1 MAIPLGVLASTAAS
15 NTDDHTGSGSVRRKK
30 APRDTKSGESSR
42 QGLSLDSNSVRST
55 KSPRKPVWKPA
66 KKHQKSLSAK
76 ALASNK
82 RARSGPDEDPTTPPP
97 GCLEGNQQLFF
108 TSEAKAEQEPAVQ
121 VFELPETS
129 PRGSSTTRPKHIP
142 IVIPKYDHLARD
154 HTEER
159 SRSTPALQLE
169 AKEKSTAAAKV
180 PQPPRYKLASY
191 GPTPETRTFE
201 RATPRHVEIQIP
213 SWAQPV
219 LKQSATPPR
228 LDLSYST
235 FIDPFLDVPALSPPD
250 MSQPTPDSSWSETVD
265 SNTSAPTSNQ
275 LYANRSQSGSQSNL
289 ISAASSQTSLVGL
302 QAAYESASA
311 SEAESSHEDAGA
323 SHSGSHSGPGQ
334 AHPPMTPSGTN
345 TANLSGLV
353 CNVHR
358 TTGREPHPL
367 VGATTTVLGDK
378 LYVFGGRRLSRT
390 KQQLTSNLYEL
401 DLIRR
406 HWTKLEV
413 KGDIPPPRYFHSVC
427 PLGDTKLVCYGGMSP
442 AQTQP
447 TESDGQPEVIVMS
460 DIHIYDVPSRTW
472 TKINT
477 AESPQGRYAHCA
489 AILPSAAVFASSSAP
504 TSAMHHN
511 PSGNDPNAG
520 QLGVALDGAGGAEM
534 VVVGGQDSSNHYI
547 EQVSVFNLRSL
558 KWTGTNGMGRSCG
571 AYRSVVTP
579 LTTMSASQIGAGPH
593 APKDLDEDEDD
604 SAPIGSGAPMLVYSN
619 YNFLDVKLELQVRLT
634 DGSLT
639 EKHMH
644 SGVSPPGLRFPNG
657 GVIDNHFV
665 VSGTFLTSSKQEYAL
680 WALDLRTLTW
690 SRIDAGGSIF
700 SQGSW
705 NRGVLWNRRNSF
717 VILGNRKRNLVDDYN
732 NRRINFSNMCVVELE
747 AFGLYD
753 NPRRCEPM
761 SSYVSASGNVPQ
773 SPYDATAAGRRL
785 AAAAEDLG
793 TLSLTFRELADMDFL
808 AIDGTRIPVNS
819 RLIARRWGRHF
830 IELLKESAAAT
841 SDAVTET
848 STLRPGAGS
857 HPSRNSSI
865 TITPSVT
872 SGATTLT
879 NNSHSEMP
887 DARGNPPSARSR
899 LFYLPHTAM
908 TLQALLHFLYT
919 STLPMPSS
927 PLATPQVYCS
937 LLQLARPYRVDGLL
951 EAVIQ
956 RLHESLDGRNAAAIF
971 NAAAM
976 AAGGGDGVQFASAHV
991 ARRDGHFPV
1000 RSASLAG
1007 MEGLMN
1013 GVTRG
1018 ASGLRIDT
1026 DMANGRETRNTTRPG
1041 QTALTEESTDDESMP
1056 GSAATASS
1064 AIRRILGTDLTMGDA
1079 PQARDE
1085 ARRQSQMSNPA
1096 FVDSPYGEDTL
1107 RRMGSPANGTKNRSF
1122 HGLPDF
1128 LTLRELGT
1136 HVTDED
1142 GFSRYMGPSSGVA
1155 FTAKVLEEMLGDDQ
1169 PSDTDFYSLF
1179 NLDDLTR
1186 GQHLA
1191 DADAMLWQIQPDPL
1205 PERAEADR
1213 VIDLFFLFT
1222 ERVFPVLH
1230 QPTFRGVVDL
1240 IYEEGGKGSVPAE
1253 QFELLAQFYFT
1264 MSIGYCF
1271 DMQRSREDRNR
1282 DQIRALQYACRCH
1295 ISRLHWRVDGLARLQ
1310 TLALH
1315 SYALIMLRQ
1324 RSQAMRISA
1333 MANMAALEVGL
1344 HHDGKQFKGNPLETE
1359 MRRRVFWCV
1368 FMLHLFNS
1376 SLQGLPRALHEADIT
1391 IAEPSDIDDEH
1402 LTPTEI
1408 LNHVPARTKIH
1419 RFVTMCRLCRI
1430 LSRVMDVLYTHNKRK
1445 QASTRIEQM
1454 NRLCCEHL
1462 LDQLDFSYTEIPDD
1476 LPEADAQNPAE
1487 QAILASYANEQL
1499 LYQYIRWLIHR
1510 PGLAFGRSEP
1520 QFAACLQTATDAA
1533 CKLLN
1538 TANTYKEVVA
1548 FIKCT
1553 PGAHPL
1559 TLFVAALT
1567 PLFRTYL
1574 IRSKGGSINAM
1585 PAAGDEDHQA
1595 CRHAINVLRHAQWD
1609 YADQARRAQLEYLV
1623 AKVFEGRPAQPS
1635 RINSD
1640 QSRSTWQTTTSNG
1653 NSSGSETQQFNFSG
1667 SHPMSYTEQQIE
1679 HMTAHDDLRSFVHEA
1694 FSPTADPW
1702 AGFGTGWGQTPKGI

>member
-1 MAIPLGVLASTAAS
+1 MAFPLGVLASTAAS
-15 NTDDHTGSGSVRRKK
+15 NTDDHTGSGSFRRNK

-42 QGLSLDSNSVRST
+42 QGPPFDSTSFRST
-55 KSPRKPVWKPA
+55 KSPRKPVWRPA

-82 RARSGPDEDPTTPPP
+82 RARSAPDEDPTTPPP
-97 GCLEGNQQLFF
+97 GCLEGNQQLSF
-108 TSEAKAEQEPAVQ
+108 TSEAKAEQQPAVQ

-154 HTEER
+154 HTEAR
-159 SRSTPALQLE
+159 SGSTPTLHSE
-169 AKEKSTAAAKV
+169 AREKSTAAVKV

-191 GPTPETRTFE
+191 GPTPENRTCD

-235 FIDPFLDVPALSPPD
+235 FIDPSVDVQALSPPD

-275 LYANRSQSGSQSNL
+275 LYANRSQSGSQGNL

-311 SEAESSHEDAGA
+311 SEAESSHEDAGP
-323 SHSGSHSGPGQ
+323 SHSGGHSGPGQ

-593 APKDLDEDEDD
+593 APKDLDEDEDG

-644 SGVSPPGLRFPNG
+644 SSVSPPGLRFPNG

-753 NPRRCEPM
+753 NPRRCEPI

-976 AAGGGDGVQFASAHV
+976 AAGGGDGVKFASAHV
-991 ARRDGHFPV
+991 AQRDGHFPV
-1000 RSASLAG
+1000 RTASLAG

-1026 DMANGRETRNTTRPG
+1026 DMANGRGTRNTIRPG
-1041 QTALTEESTDDESMP
+1041 QTTLTEESTDDESMP
-1056 GSAATASS
+1056 GSAATANSMSESEHSLSS
-1064 AIRRILGTDLTMGDA
+1064 RSLAGGDSEVWNGSLSA
-1079 PQARDE
+1079 VNCRSANFPCETRARLSKQATPRSYVQYLE
-1085 ARRQSQMSNPA
+1085 ARVRQLEGEHENSWSSRG
-1096 FVDSPYGEDTL
+1096 VSSRDSPYGEDTL

-1128 LTLRELGT
+1128 LTLRELGS

-1155 FTAKVLEEMLGDDQ
+1155 FTAKVLEEILGDDQ

-1240 IYEEGGKGSVPAE
+1240 IYEEGSKGSVPAE
-1253 QFELLAQFYFT
+1253 QFELLAQFYFSL
-1264 MSIGYCF
+1264 SIGYCF

-1402 LTPTEI
+1402 LTPTEV
-1408 LNHVPARTKIH
+1408 LNHVPSRTKIH

-1476 LPEADAQNPAE
+1476 LPEADAQSPSE

-1499 LYQYIRWLIHR
+1499 LY
-1510 PGLAFGRSEP
+1510 
-1520 QFAACLQTATDAA
+1520 
-1533 CKLLN
+1533 
-1538 TANTYKEVVA
+1538 
-1548 FIKCT
+1548 
-1553 PGAHPL
+1553 
-1559 TLFVAALT
+1559 
-1567 PLFRTYL
+1567 
-1574 IRSKGGSINAM
+1574 
-1585 PAAGDEDHQA
+1585 
-1595 CRHAINVLRHAQWD
+1595 
-1609 YADQARRAQLEYLV
+1609 
-1623 AKVFEGRPAQPS
+1623 
-1635 RINSD
+1635 
-1640 QSRSTWQTTTSNG
+1640 
-1653 NSSGSETQQFNFSG
+1653 
-1667 SHPMSYTEQQIE
+1667 
-1679 HMTAHDDLRSFVHEA
+1679 
-1694 FSPTADPW
+1694 
-1702 AGFGTGWGQTPKGI
+1702 